1 MAWYSDFPN
10 PAATLVLVALAVVS
24 LLISGVTQ
32 LVVQRMRRHS
42 APARESVL
50 KIGLCLILAWPLIV
64 LSGAMAGLS
73 FATVESSEPLATT
86 AIKAAGDANLSSE
99 TTKAAVVLQTPLAAP
114 TRPERVFWTPGPMS
128 LVTSNQ
134 RPEPLPAEPP
144 PAQPAMAIE
153 STPPPTVEPHTAT
166 VWTVPRSMLFG
177 LRWGSLL
184 WGIGTIIS
192 LALLLKDVL
201 RVRRMQRRLKPCPAG
216 VVTEVLVAA
225 MQATGLKQS
234 PKLCLSTEVNSP
246 CVSGM
251 RSPLLILPERMLN
264 DPHHNQTELLAI
276 LTHECAHLVRRDVA
290 WSLLARVAQAI
301 YWWEPGLRR
310 IVRQLSHLR
319 EEICDNHV
327 LATAVDARVYAKT
340 LVDFA
345 AGPVFRPMIGVIGM
359 VGKNNP
365 LADRVERLLQ
375 DSPDKTTRLGRRS
388 KWAVALLVILNCGL
402 FGVIGAQANLPQVLS
417 QVLRPAVE
425 NSPSSDQ
432 APDSDL
438 RSSDVV
444 PPGSGEYPVPT
455 APQSM
460 DATMAF
466 APFGL
471 RTEAGSGVS
480 APPEMFSP
488 FGGEP
493 TEAGSGVAASPEWAE
508 ETNDLFPTNDIG
520 ELPSLTQAPRSGS
533 LKPTTEPIPK
543 SSIPRREPS
552 SSVFEDRPAVNGLPV
567 TEYVQRMEQ
576 YLDGKILKTRV
587 VTVPVIRI
595 HRGISPAQPH
605 NMPGRSFTLDLP
617 SEGTITHGEQYV
629 LTVTLPEGDIL
640 LPRTIRFEGLIAVVP
655 ESLSA
660 EGPEPADEPQPQST
674 GIADPL
680 TPEIS
685 PEITPPAPPE
695 AEAATPDAPPAAS
708 AAPEPASRAMTFFT
722 PDHVVAAWNSLK
734 ERGGTAVVTKRENP
748 AELTK
753 PPVVAPDHLHIP
765 PHDRYRF
772 HLPLE
777 ALADATGQFAGLRCW
792 GRELPST
799 APDKGIAELTKTLES
814 WKAECEK
821 ARASGQIM
829 PPMSDP
835 FSPPGSPPQT
845 ISPPQLL
852 VELRVFDSMRYGD
865 VRAIVQACETLNLSV
880 NVLNTTAETIGSSGY
895 AYAPIEL
902 TRVYGKQGQPVG
914 QRSLMLAQKAAAQE
928 TQVITDDHWDQ
939 AFSRFT
945 HRHGGLTT
953 VLIVKVDPDLPTEK
967 LQSFFVRA
975 NRWGVDRIVLQQAE
989 LQLRDGDI
997 LVPLI
1002 DETPMGTLPSD
1013 NTPMPKYESSDA
1025 FSPEQM
1031 IQPMEP
1037 PIDELLEPAPLRRGT
1052 HRTRGPGLL
1061 PRDPLL
1067 TESGR
1072 EI

>member
-1 MAWYSDFPN
+1 MAWYSDFPS
-10 PAATLVLVALAVVS
+10 PAGTLVLVALAVVS
-24 LLISGVTQ
+24 LLISGVTL
-32 LVVQRMRRHS
+32 LVVQRMRRQS
-42 APARESVL
+42 APSRESVL

-64 LSGAMAGLS
+64 LGGAMAGLS
-73 FATVESSEPLATT
+73 LATVESSEPPVTT
-86 AIKAAGDANLSSE
+86 ANEAAGVANLISE
-99 TTKAAVVLQTPLAAP
+99 STEAAAMLETPLAAP

-134 RPEPLPAEPP
+134 KAEPLPAEPT
-144 PAQPAMAIE
+144 PAQPAMAFE
-153 STPPPTVEPHTAT
+153 STPPPTAEPHTAT
-166 VWTVPRSMLFG
+166 VWAVPQSMLFG

-192 LALLLKDVL
+192 LALLLKDVV

-216 VVTEVLVAA
+216 VVTEVLAAA
-225 MQATGLKQS
+225 MRATGLKQA
-234 PKLCLSTEVNSP
+234 PALVLSTDVGSP

-251 RSPLLILPERMLN
+251 RRPLLILPERMFA
-264 DPHHNQTELLAI
+264 DPHHNQAELLAI

-310 IVRQLSHLR
+310 ILRQLSHLR

-402 FGVIGAQANLPQVLS
+402 FGVIGAEANLPQVLS
-417 QVLRPAVE
+417 QVLTPSVK
-425 NSPSSDQ
+425 NYPSSDV
-432 APDSDL
+432 ALDSDL
-438 RSSDVV
+438 RPGDVV
-444 PPGSGEYPVPT
+444 PPASGESPVPT
-455 APQSM
+455 APQSK

-466 APFGL
+466 APIGVP
-471 RTEAGSGVS
+471 TEAGSRVS
-480 APPEMFSP
+480 APQEMLSP
-488 FGGEP
+488 FDGEP
-493 TEAGSGVAASPEWAE
+493 TKAGSGVAAPEWAE
-508 ETNDLFPTNDIG
+508 ETNAPFPTNDSG
-520 ELPSLTQAPRSGS
+520 ELHSL
-533 LKPTTEPIPK
+533 TEPIPK
-543 SSIPRREPS
+543 SSIPSRELS
-552 SSVFEDRPAVNGLPV
+552 SSVFEDSPAVNGLPV
-567 TEYVQRMEQ
+567 TEYVHRTVH
-576 YLDGKILKTRV
+576 YIDGGILKTRV
-587 VTVPVIRI
+587 VMVPLIRI
-595 HRGISPAQPH
+595 HRGISPAQLH

-617 SEGTITHGEQYV
+617 SEGTFTHGEQYA

-640 LPRTIRFEGLIAVVP
+640 LPKTIRFEGLIAVVP

-660 EGPEPADEPQPQST
+660 ETPEPPAHERQPPLT

-708 AAPEPASRAMTFFT
+708 AAPEPASRAMTFVAPT
-722 PDHVVAAWNSLK
+722 HVVAAWNSLK
-734 ERGGTAVVTKRENP
+734 DRGGTAVVTKRENP
-748 AELTK
+748 AELAK
-753 PPVVAPDHLHIP
+753 PPVVAPDHRQFP
-765 PHDRYRF
+765 PHERYRF

-777 ALADATGQFAGLRCW
+777 AVADATGQFMGLRCW
-792 GRELPST
+792 GRDLPST

-821 ARASGQIM
+821 ARASGQLL
-829 PPMSDP
+829 PPESDP
-835 FSPPGSPPQT
+835 FSLPDARPT
-845 ISPPQLL
+845 TASPPQLL

-865 VRAIVQACETLNLSV
+865 VRAIVQACESLKLSV

-895 AYAPIEL
+895 AYASIEL
-902 TRVYGKQGQPVG
+902 TRVYDKQGKPVG

-939 AFSRFT
+939 ALSRFT
-945 HRHGGLTT
+945 NRHGGLTT
-953 VLIVKVDPDLPTEK
+953 VLIVKVDPDLPNEM
-967 LQSFFVRA
+967 LQSFYVRA
-975 NRWGVDRIVLQQAE
+975 NRWGVDRIVLQQSE
-989 LQLRDGDI
+989 LQLRDCDV

-1002 DETPMGTLPSD
+1002 NETPMRSD
-1013 NTPMPKYESSDA
+1013 SHLTPVPEYESSDA
-1025 FSPEQM
+1025 FRPDQRNEL
-1031 IQPMEP
+1031 MEP
-1037 PIDELLEPAPLRRGT
+1037 PIDEPLEAAPLHRGT

-1061 PRDPLL
+1061 PRDSLL
-1067 TESGR
+1067 TNSLK